1 MPLEPAFQTLLQ
13 QLAEAGGPAIIDG
26 SPPEAREMYRAMQDM
41 LPGPDVSQV
50 EDADANGIPVRIYR
64 NSEAPGPCILFFHGG
79 GWVIGDLDTHDS
91 VCRQLVNA
99 TGYTVIAVHYRL
111 APEHPFP
118 AAVDD
123 CYSALRWVRDNA
135 EPLAVDSSRIAVA
148 GDSAGGNLAAT
159 VSLKARDEGTGGI
172 RFQLLIYPVTDFNFD
187 TPSYIENAEGY
198 LLTEESMRWFWNHYI
213 GDDESHGNNPLA
225 SPMRATDLSGLP
237 PAMVMTAE
245 YDPLRDEGEAYAE
258 RLRKAGVETDLKRYD
273 GLIHGFFG
281 QTDLSQGARQAM
293 TDAATALKRALD

>member
-1 MPLEPAFQTLLQ
+1 MPLEPAFETLLQ
-13 QLAEAGGPAIIDG
+13 QLAEAGGPALIDV
-26 SPPEAREMYRAMQDM
+26 SPPEAREMYRAMQGL
-41 LPGPDVSQV
+41 LPNPDIRQV
-50 EDADANGIPVRIYR
+50 EDTDADGVPIRIYR
-64 NSEAPGPCILFFHGG
+64 NSEAPGPCILYFHGG

-99 TGYTVIAVHYRL
+99 TGYTLIAVHYRL

-118 AAVDD
+118 AAIDD
-123 CYSALRWVRDNA
+123 CYAALCWVQKNA
-135 EPLAVDSSRIAVA
+135 ESLAVDGSRIALA

-159 VSLKARDEGTGGI
+159 VSLKARNEGTGGV

-187 TPSYIENAEGY
+187 TSSYADNAEGY
-198 LLTEESMRWFWNHYI
+198 LLTADAMRWFWNHYI
-213 GDDESHGNNPLA
+213 GHDESLGSDPLA
-225 SPMRATDLSGLP
+225 SPLRAADLSGLP

-258 RLRKAGVETDLKRYD
+258 RLRQAGVETRLQRYD

-281 QTDLSQGARQAM
+281 QTDLSQGASEAM
-293 TDAATALKRALD
+293 SDAAAALKHALG